1 MLDPAS
7 ISAAVALSTTAFNSL
22 KKAFSIG
29 RDIESMGN
37 DLSRWMK
44 ASSDIDEAVK
54 TSKKPPF
61 YKKFLSGSTV
71 EQAAVQSLIAKK
83 TLEKQR
89 YELQNYIQ
97 FKYGVKAWD
106 DMLRMEGQIRKQ
118 RSEEIY
124 KRQQFKQQLI
134 EYFFLAVLILTVFG
148 FLFFVW
154 WLKKQQN
161 AE

>member
-1 MLDPAS
+1 MLDPAT
-7 ISAAVALSTTAFNSL
+7 ISAAVALSSTAFNSL
-22 KKAFSIG
+22 KRAFAVG

-89 YELQNYIQ
+89 YELQNFIQ
-97 FKYGVKAWD
+97 FKYGVSAWE
-106 DMLRMEGQIRKQ
+106 DMLRMEGKIRKQ
-118 RSEEIY
+118 RQEDIY
-124 KRQQFKQQLI
+124 RKEQFKQKII
-134 EYFFLAVLILTVFG
+134 EGIFLAILIATVVG
-148 FLFFVW
+148 FIMFVW
-154 WLKKQQN
+154 WLKKQQDAN
-161 AE
+161 